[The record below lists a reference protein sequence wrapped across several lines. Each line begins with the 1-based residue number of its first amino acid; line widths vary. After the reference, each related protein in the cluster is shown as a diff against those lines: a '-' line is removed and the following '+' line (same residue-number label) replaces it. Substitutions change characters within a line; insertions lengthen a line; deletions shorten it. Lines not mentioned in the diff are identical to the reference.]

1 MDATEATR
9 LSASPPAP
17 PSPVGAVEP
26 VDVSAGIA
34 ALRTT
39 YARDTSAGGVCV
51 ADGMGLRLAVERGSL
66 VVSDGMGEHRRERR
80 FDKATHGLCRLVVL
94 GSTGSLSIEAL
105 RWCSRLGIAVLVLAP
120 DGSCQLA
127 STPKVTD
134 DARLRRTQSQAPTLP
149 VGLDLARYLLQRKV
163 VGQANIVGSRLHDGE
178 AADMIG
184 QLGEAIGGAESVDEA
199 RQLEASAAALY
210 FGAWSGRRE
219 CAPTFAAQDR
229 RRVPPHWTRYEGRR
243 SVLASVSA
251 NRKAERPANAL
262 LNYVYALVEAE
273 AVLACQVVGLD
284 PGLGIVHLDTR
295 GRPSLALDLMEP
307 VRPEVDAF
315 VLDLL
320 ERRTFRKVD
329 FTETPEG
336 HVRLRAP
343 LTHELAET
351 MPRWARSLAPI
362 AEHIAHALGRAMAG
376 KYEPATPLTGSRL
389 RSAQAAVNARK
400 AVARRAATST
410 TSRQRPTDTAALPL
424 WACPECGGLVSNA
437 RHVRCDDCIAAD
449 PAQAP
454 EVRSRR
460 GQAISARKR
469 ALAAWDKAHGD
480 EPYDPDLFRRD
491 ILPKLQGVKLAA
503 IVEATGL
510 SKGYASTVRAG
521 KWTPHV
527 STWPALAALVEREA
541 VATA

>member
-1 MDATEATR
+1 MDAGEASR
-9 LSASPPAP
+9 LPSAASGPAP
-17 PSPVGAVEP
+17 CTQLAPADVAAG
-26 VDVSAGIA
+26 VDAIRS
-34 ALRTT
+34 T
-39 YARDTSAGGVCV
+39 YGRGTSAAGVCV
-51 ADGMGLRLAVERGSL
+51 ADGMGLRLSVERGAL
-66 VVSDGMGEHRRERR
+66 VVADGLGEHRRQRR
-80 FDKATHGLCRLVVL
+80 FDKATHGLSRLVVL

-127 STPKVTD
+127 STPKLTD
-134 DARLRRTQSQAPTLP
+134 DARLRRTQAQAPALP

-163 VGQANIVGSRLHDGE
+163 AGQAGIVGRRFQDKE
-178 AADMIG
+178 AAETIG
-184 QLGEAIGGAESVDEA
+184 QLAEAIEGAEGVDEA

-210 FGAWSGRRE
+210 FGAWSGRSE
-219 CAPTFAAQDR
+219 CAPNFAAQDR
-229 RRVPPHWTRYEGRR
+229 RAVPPHWTRYEGRR

-320 ERRTFRKVD
+320 EQRTFRKVD

-351 MPRWARSLAPI
+351 MPRWAEWLAPL
-362 AEHIAHALGRAMAG
+362 AEHVAHALGKAMAG

-389 RSAQAAVNARK
+389 RSAQAAVKARK

-410 TSRQRPTDTAALPL
+410 TGRQRPTSAAALPL
-424 WACPECGGLVSNA
+424 WACPECGGLVSNH

-460 GQAISARKR
+460 GEAIAARKR
-469 ALAAWDKAHGD
+469 ALAAWDEAHGD
-480 EPYDPDLFRRD
+480 EPYDPEMFRRD
-491 ILPKLQGVKLAA
+491 ILPGLQGVKLSA

-527 STWPALAALVEREA
+527 SNWPALAALVGVTRPSD
-541 VATA
+541 